1 MSLADQDRLLRLV
14 EKLQRDNER
23 LRQQA
28 KSESHSRLM
37 AEDALGKTEDRLQ
50 LALDAAGLAMWEWR
64 ILDDTLFTAA
74 RFASMIGGLEVGDA
88 DDRIWSTQEL
98 LTYVFAQDRSAIN
111 QALAE
116 VLKQTTPR
124 LDIEFRVATPNGPV
138 WIECLGEVV
147 QRSMLGQ
154 AEILVGVIRDVTRRR
169 EIQLEIET
177 ARAQAVAANAAKDEF
192 LAHMSH
198 EIRTPLNGVL
208 GMNSL
213 LAKTGLSPEQRQ
225 YVELVGS
232 SGQALLALVNDLLD
246 YSRLQAHK
254 LVLEQVRFP
263 LRRWLWQVV
272 EPQRLA
278 AQAKGLEL
286 LLQTDEALP
295 PEMVGDPGRLRQVV
309 INLLTNAIKF
319 TDKGRIDVAMQL
331 QTGDDLKPY
340 LQLQVKDTGIG
351 IAPEKQQLVFGA
363 FAQADSSTSRRFG
376 GSGLG
381 LSICERLV
389 GLMGGSIRVDSRL
402 GEGSCFTVQVPL
414 GESRDDIPTTQ
425 FGLEGFDDA
434 KYPAPNEEGAQPE
447 LQSSALQLY
456 GGMQALVVDDHMVNQ
471 LLASKL
477 LQRLGF
483 VVAIANDGAQAVQAI
498 SRGAY
503 DLVLMDI
510 QMPHVDGRQATQ
522 QVRQWEHAQQKKR
535 TTIIALSAHASAT
548 DRDLALASGMDGYLS
563 KPLLPDALRA
573 ALASALRGN
582 IGKPAVLESTS
593 AYPTP
598 TEQAPT
604 DQAKE
609 PQVVNSVFSVEGA
622 VVNRARLL
630 ARLAGDEA
638 LLHTMAQ
645 AFCVDLRDRMGLVH
659 VALKKQDWRTV
670 GAHAHALAGA
680 LSTLTAQAAAREAKV
695 LEQAALA
702 QDIEAAKTAFT
713 KLSAA
718 AKEAYDVVKLW

>member
-1 MSLADQDRLLRLV
+1 MSQTDQDRILRLV

-28 KSESHSRLM
+28 QSESHSRLM
-37 AEDALGKTEDRLQ
+37 AENALGRTEDRLQ

-64 ILDDTLFTAA
+64 IVDDTLFTAA
-74 RFASMIGGLEVGDA
+74 RFASIMGDA
-88 DDRIWSTQEL
+88 DNDDASDKVWSTKEFLGQ
-98 LTYVFAQDRSAIN
+98 VFAQDHDAIRY
-111 QALAE
+111 ALVD
-116 VLKQTTPR
+116 VLKKITPR
-124 LDIEFRVATPNGPV
+124 LDIEFRVSTPQGAV
-138 WIECLGEVV
+138 WIECVGEVV

-154 AEILVGVIRDVTRRR
+154 AEILVGVVRDVTRRR
-169 EIQLEIET
+169 EVQLEIEA
-177 ARAQAVAANAAKDEF
+177 ARAEAIAANAAKDEF

-225 YVELVGS
+225 YVDLVES

-278 AQAKGLEL
+278 AQAKGLDL
-286 LLQTDEALP
+286 QLQTDDALP

-319 TDKGRIDVAMQL
+319 TDKGRIDVMMRLVSAA
-331 QTGDDLKPY
+331 DLKSQ
-340 LQLQVKDTGIG
+340 LQLQVRDTGIG

-363 FAQADSSTSRRFG
+363 FTQADNSTSRRFG

-389 GLMGGSIRVDSRL
+389 GLMGGRISVQSQL
-402 GEGSCFTVQVPL
+402 GQGSCFTVEVPL
-414 GESRDDIPTTQ
+414 GEARDDIPTTQ
-425 FGLEGFDDA
+425 YGLEGFDNA
-434 KYPAPNEEGAQPE
+434 IYPRRNKETAPPEAQP
-447 LQSSALQLY
+447 SALRLY
-456 GGMQALVVDDHMVNQ
+456 GGMQALVVDDHSVNQ
-471 LLASKL
+471 LLATKL

-483 VVAIANDGAQAVQAI
+483 DVVLANDGVQAVQAI
-498 SRGAY
+498 LAGSF
-503 DLVLMDI
+503 DVVLMDI
-510 QMPHVDGRQATQ
+510 QMPHLDGLQATQ
-522 QVRQWEHAQQKKR
+522 QVRQGERAQQKKR
-535 TTIIALSAHASAT
+535 TTIIALSAHASAA
-548 DRDLALASGMDGYLS
+548 DRDQAMACGMDGYLS
-563 KPLLPDALRA
+563 KPLLPEALSA
-573 ALASALRGN
+573 ALAQVWRGHDIQHATTESSQTHSAPIARSEAPLR
-582 IGKPAVLESTS
+582 PSLVLPEET
-593 AYPTP
+593 
-598 TEQAPT
+598 
-604 DQAKE
+604 
-609 PQVVNSVFSVEGA
+609 G

-645 AFCVDLRDRMGLVH
+645 AFCTDLRDRMGAVH
-659 VALKKQDWRTV
+659 AAIKKQDWRTV
-670 GAHAHALAGA
+670 GAQAHALSGA
-680 LSTLTAQAAAREAKV
+680 LSTLTAQD
-695 LEQAALA
+695 AALDAKTLERAAQA
-702 QDIEAAKTAFT
+702 QDTAAVKAAFAQLSSTAKF
-713 KLSAA
+713 
-718 AKEAYDVVKLW
+718 AYDVVKQW

>member
-1 MSLADQDRLLRLV
+1 MSQSDQDQLLRLV

-23 LRQQA
+23 LRQQS

-50 LALDAAGLAMWEWR
+50 LALDAAGLAMWEWN
-64 ILDDTLFTAA
+64 LVSDTLFTSSRLAH
-74 RFASMIGGLEVGDA
+74 ILGDA
-88 DDRIWSTQEL
+88 PDGDTSDRMWSSQDL
-98 LTYVFAQDRSAIN
+98 VDQVFVQDRDAFH
-111 QALAE
+111 QALVK
-116 VLKQTTPR
+116 VLKQVAPR
-124 LDIEFRVATPNGPV
+124 LDIEFRVSTPMGFV
-138 WIECLGEVV
+138 WLECLGEVV

-169 EIQLEIET
+169 EIQLEVET
-177 ARAQAVAANAAKDEF
+177 ARAEAVAANAAKDEF

-198 EIRTPLNGVL
+198 EIRTPLNGVM

-213 LAKTGLSPEQRQ
+213 LAKTILSAEQRQ

-278 AQAKGLEL
+278 AQAKGLA
-286 LLQTDEALP
+286 LQVLTDDALP
-295 PEMVGDPGRLRQVV
+295 QEMVGDPGRLRQVV

-319 TDKGRIDVAMQL
+319 TDQGRIDVSMHLVGGA
-331 QTGDDLKPY
+331 DLKPQ
-340 LQLQVKDTGIG
+340 LRLQVKDTGIG

-389 GLMGGSIRVDSRL
+389 GLMGGRIVVDSDL
-402 GEGSCFTVQVPL
+402 GKGSCFTVDVPL
-414 GESRDDIPTTQ
+414 GEASDDVPTTQ
-425 FGLEGFDDA
+425 FGLEGFDEA
-434 KYPAPNEEGAQPE
+434 KYPSQSAAPALFDAQP
-447 LQSSALQLY
+447 SSLRLY
-456 GGMQALVVDDHMVNQ
+456 AGMQALVVDDHTVNQ
-471 LLASKL
+471 LLATKL

-483 VVAIANDGAQAVQAI
+483 EVVLANDGLQAVQAI
-498 SRGAY
+498 QNSAF

-510 QMPHVDGRQATQ
+510 QMPHLDGWQATV
-522 QVRQWEHAQQKKR
+522 QVRQWEQTRQKKR

-548 DRDLALASGMDGYLS
+548 DRERAMAYGMDGYLS
-563 KPLLPDALRA
+563 KPLLPEALSA
-573 ALASALRGN
+573 ALAAALRVNGSLL
-582 IGKPAVLESTS
+582 KVTMAQP
-593 AYPTP
+593 
-598 TEQAPT
+598 
-604 DQAKE
+604 KE
-609 PQVVNSVFSVEGA
+609 PPGPNSVLPIGA
-622 VVNRARLL
+622 GTVNRSRLL
-630 ARLAGDEA
+630 ARLAGDEV

-645 AFCVDLRDRMGLVH
+645 AFCTDLRDRMGIAH
-659 VALKKQDWRTV
+659 AALKKQDWRSV
-670 GAHAHALAGA
+670 SVQAHALSGA
-680 LSTLTAQAAAREAKV
+680 LSTLTAQVAAQNAKA
-695 LEQAALA
+695 LEQAAQA
-702 QDIEAAKTAFT
+702 QDIVIAKAAFV
-713 KLSAA
+713 KLSGA
-718 AKEAYDVVKLW
+718 AKEAYDEVKQW